1 MTGPTYMRSNR
12 GEAAGF
18 SLIEM
23 LVALAALGLALGA
36 LYQAA
41 SGATRNARLATDYA
55 MATTL
60 AESMLDEMV
69 VQRPAVGVTDSGA
82 FEQFSWQAWVEAVP
96 EREDAGIAWVS
107 VEVTWQDD
115 GRGRVVTLRTVGR
128 SDNATSSSI

>member
-1 MTGPTYMRSNR
+1 MRSKR
-12 GEAAGF
+12 GGATGF

-69 VQRPAVGVTDSGA
+69 VQRPAPGATESGA
-82 FEQFSWQAWVEAVP
+82 FEQFSWQAWVDAVP

-115 GRGRVVTLRTVGR
+115 GRTRAVMLRTVGR
-128 SDNATSSSI
+128 SDDASDISI

>member
-1 MTGPTYMRSNR
+1 MTRPNCMRSKR
-12 GEAAGF
+12 GGGAGF

-60 AESMLDEMV
+60 AESMLDEIV
-69 VQRPAVGVTDSGA
+69 VQRPALGTTESGA
-82 FEQFSWQAWVEAVP
+82 FEQFTWQAWVEAVP

-115 GRGRVVTLRTVGR
+115 GRARTVMLRTVGR
-128 SDNATSSSI
+128 SDDAADSSI